1 MIKNIKSYY
10 SLYRHN
16 KKYHSNS
23 KLLNV
28 TNIPTTI
35 ISLSIGTYLNGK
47 VSKSKLDIKEFEI

>member
-1 MIKNIKSYY
+1 MIIMIKNIKSFY
-10 SLYRHN
+10 SLCIHN

-35 ISLSIGTYLNGK
+35 ISLLIGTYLNRK
-47 VSKSKLDIKEFEI
+47 VSKSKLDIK